1 MTLISKRSCH
11 GLLIAVFCVTM
22 APGFEASAQEEE
34 AVQKVVELNKK
45 ALGAFANLDME
56 DASKLLQEA
65 LDLCA
70 AQKLDNHPVAARTH
84 VHLGVVYVSG
94 LKKRDQGMEEFKKA
108 LRIDPNIKVTK
119 SMANPE
125 VQAAFQEAAMDMADG
140 ITPAA
145 PAGSAPAPSEPAVP
159 GEKILVHTPVTEGIA
174 GMPIPLKAQV
184 PATLGAARVVVL
196 FRAEGAKEYST
207 LEMDPVENSDL
218 YQCQIPAEATS
229 GSMVT
234 YTLVVYGDR
243 GQVLAQAG
251 SLSEP
256 YVIALGEGGP
266 LDESGGISEAV
277 PEAGGDS
284 EEEGGTG
291 LWLSL
296 GVGGGFGYHSG
307 QPEANRTDDSGQK
320 LTSSGVAMSQLL
332 HITPE
337 LGFFATDSLLLSLQ
351 GRLQMVSGASTVKGS
366 LVQKNPDACGGGTC
380 HPASFAVAV
389 LAKATWFLG
398 DPRTVMPFFSLAAG
412 GGQIR
417 QVVGVGKLSGCP
429 SGGCKD
435 TVVGGPVLLGVG
447 GGVSIELSGS
457 FSAVVGANAVM
468 GLPKIMAN
476 LDLNLS
482 LAYLY

>member
-1 MTLISKRSCH
+1 MNTVRHILQIKGTDIWTIAPDETVFEALRTMAKKDVGALIVMENDHMVGIISERDYARKVILQGRSSRDTKVREIMTSHVHTVHPDQTVEECMDLMTRYRVRHLPVIENDRLVGVISIGDVLYNIIQRQRQLISKLEDKVM
-11 GLLIAVFCVTM
+11 GK
-22 APGFEASAQEEE
+22 EEE
-34 AVQKVVELNKK
+34 
-45 ALGAFANLDME
+45 
-56 DASKLLQEA
+56 
-65 LDLCA
+65 
-70 AQKLDNHPVAARTH
+70 
-84 VHLGVVYVSG
+84 
-94 LKKRDQGMEEFKKA
+94 
-108 LRIDPNIKVTK
+108 
-119 SMANPE
+119 
-125 VQAAFQEAAMDMADG
+125 
-140 ITPAA
+140 
-145 PAGSAPAPSEPAVP
+145 PSEPAVP

-296 GVGGGFGYHSG
+296 GVRRVFGYHSG